1 VRRLFFS
8 DLDSGQEVELADIL
22 TAIYDTIIREGT
34 LPRPS

>member
-22 TAIYDTIIREGT
+22 SAVYETILREGT